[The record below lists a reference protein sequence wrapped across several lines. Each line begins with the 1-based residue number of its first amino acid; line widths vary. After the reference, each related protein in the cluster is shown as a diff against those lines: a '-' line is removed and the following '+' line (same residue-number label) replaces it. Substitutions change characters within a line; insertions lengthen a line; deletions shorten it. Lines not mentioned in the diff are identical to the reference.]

1 VVVQALNI
9 FKGTNCQ
16 VWKFFVRESGA
27 KVKIFAANWKLY
39 KSPKETREFFT
50 QWGEAFQGGKNE
62 VVFFPSA
69 ISLEAA
75 STAMQNLKAKYSLNF
90 GVQNAYFQAQGAF
103 TGENSAVMMKELGGK
118 YVLIGH
124 SERRQLFAEKN
135 ELLAE
140 KVNFTQGLG
149 LVPMLC
155 VGETLQEREA
165 GKTKDILKS
174 QLTESLSKA
183 DKSKPLVVAYEPVWA
198 IGTGKVAT
206 AEQVQETHKDVFEIL
221 QSLGFTAPILYGGSV
236 KPDNAAGLIQIPHVD
251 GFLVGGASLEVA
263 SFQKICSV

>member
-1 VVVQALNI
+1 M
-9 FKGTNCQ
+9 
-16 VWKFFVRESGA
+16 
-27 KVKIFAANWKLY
+27 KIFAANWKLF
-39 KSPKETREFFT
+39 KSPKETREFLVH
-50 QWGEAFQGGKNE
+50 WGEVFQASENE
-62 VVFFPSA
+62 VIFFPSA

-75 STAMQNLKAKYSLNF
+75 SLAIQNLKVKYALHF
-90 GVQNAYFQAQGAF
+90 GMQNSYFQAQGAF
-103 TGENSAVMMKELGGK
+103 TGENSAAMLQQLGGK

-135 ELLAE
+135 ELLAN
-140 KVNFTQGLG
+140 KVNYTHSLG

-155 VGETLQEREA
+155 VGETLEERES
-165 GKTKDILKS
+165 GKTKDILRV
-174 QLTESLSKA
+174 QLTEGLLKA
-183 DKSKPLVVAYEPVWA
+183 DKLKPLVVAYEPVWA

-206 AEQVQETHKDVFEIL
+206 SEQVQETHKDVFEIL

-236 KPDNAAGLIQIPHVD
+236 KPDNAAALIRIPHVD